1 MYDNDVFILKQST
14 NDEQDRPLTEAEV
27 LERVDAS
34 LLVMKR
40 AVEDA
45 KAQGWVAPPYLTD

>member
-1 MYDNDVFILKQST
+1 MSAENLGPEQST